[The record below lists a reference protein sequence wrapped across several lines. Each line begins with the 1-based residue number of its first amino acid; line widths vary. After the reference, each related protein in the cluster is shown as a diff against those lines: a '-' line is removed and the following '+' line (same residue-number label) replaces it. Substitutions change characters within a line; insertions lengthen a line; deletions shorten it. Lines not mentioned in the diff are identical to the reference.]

1 MLVKQVRVC
10 SPFVGRYLL
19 PSFFSFFSDLA
30 VAMPRIMWPAEAEN
44 FLIEEWHAVLKSTQG
59 VMMTK
64 AEKVDL
70 VLKKLNGQ
78 SKENEWDLDLST
90 DQIVNKLDTLSKKA
104 RRTYDKFRKST
115 STGSAV
121 NDLYDLQA
129 AYQE

>member
-1 MLVKQVRVC
+1 MSSLSKRKKD
-10 SPFVGRYLL
+10 L
-19 PSFFSFFSDLA
+19 FFSLS
-30 VAMPRIMWPAEAEN
+30 
-44 FLIEEWHAVLKSTQG
+44 
-59 VMMTK
+59 
-64 AEKVDL
+64 DL

-90 DQIVNKLDTLSKKA
+90 DQFVNKLDTLSKKA